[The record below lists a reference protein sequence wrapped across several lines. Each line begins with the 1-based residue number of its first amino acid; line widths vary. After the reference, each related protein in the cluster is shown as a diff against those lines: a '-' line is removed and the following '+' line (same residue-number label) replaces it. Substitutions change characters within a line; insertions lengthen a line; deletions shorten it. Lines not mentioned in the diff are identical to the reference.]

1 MEDSSIV
8 ALFWA
13 RDEQALTETTAKYGK
28 YCWNIS
34 FHILK
39 NRQDAEEC
47 VNDTYVQ
54 AWNAIPP
61 QKPFA
66 LGAFLGKI
74 TRNLS
79 INVYRSR
86 SAQKRGGGLTM
97 TVIEELLECG
107 GDSPEMQLEAVELSH
122 LLDRFLRELPR
133 KDCCI
138 FMRRYWYVDTLEE
151 IAGRYGMAL
160 GTVKS
165 SLFRSRKKLKA
176 YLEKEGITI

>member
-1 MEDSSIV
+1 
-8 ALFWA
+8 
-13 RDEQALTETTAKYGK
+13 
-28 YCWNIS
+28 
-34 FHILK
+34 
-39 NRQDAEEC
+39 
-47 VNDTYVQ
+47 
-54 AWNAIPP
+54 
-61 QKPFA
+61 
-66 LGAFLGKI
+66 
-74 TRNLS
+74 
-79 INVYRSR
+79 
-86 SAQKRGGGLTM
+86 M

-107 GDSPEMQLEAVELSH
+107 GDSPEMQLEAVELSR